1 MNKLITISFLLFFIL
16 GFTQDYKLEMSYE
29 LLSGS
34 KSYRIKNAKK
44 SIIGFLRYND
54 SYNEFRYFNT
64 RNELVAK
71 ESNPRTFDNVISPFD
86 IKETVKLLGVPSNK
100 VLYTRLWIPEDNQF
114 EVFSEFEEQIGII
127 RLNESNGFWE
137 FLKNETYS
145 ASESYAKI
153 FDIKANPITE
163 SNTNKPV
170 INKPILNKPTKN
182 NFPITTTK
190 TTTNSNIRN
199 DSFLLSGVDGRVYIG
214 IDQVNLPLDRNI
226 KGYGITPEYKYE
238 IGFFTK
244 YTNLYF
250 GLQYATQTSNTVYF
264 SSTETLKDEIVA
276 LGFGFGL
283 IRDKV
288 FIKTGLGYHFYN
300 YPTIE
305 SFGNFYDIGEEF
317 YGDIGLKISLIN
329 LGGFYILPEV
339 SIDTNGLVSY
349 GLGFAF

>member
-1 MNKLITISFLLFFIL
+1 MNKLITITFLLFFIF
-16 GFTQDYKLEMSYE
+16 GFTQDYKLERSYE
-29 LLSGS
+29 LLSES
-34 KSYRIKNAKK
+34 NSYKIKNAKK
-44 SIIGFLRYND
+44 SIIGFIRYND
-54 SYNEFRYFNT
+54 YYNEFRYFNT

-71 ESNPRTFDNVISPFD
+71 ESIPRTFDNVISPLD

-100 VLYTRLWIPEDNQF
+100 VLYTRFWNSEDNLF

-163 SNTNKPV
+163 SNIISNKPV
-170 INKPILNKPTKN
+170 INKPVLNKPTKN
-182 NFPITTTK
+182 NFPSTTTK
-190 TTTNSNIRN
+190 ARTTTNSNIRN
-199 DSFLLSGVDGRVYIG
+199 DSFLLSDVNGRFYIG
-214 IDQVNLPLDRNI
+214 IDSYTSPEI
-226 KGYGITPEYKYE
+226 KKTMPKSKYE
-238 IGFFTK
+238 LGFFTNS
-244 YTNLYF
+244 TNLYF
-250 GLQYATQTSNTVYF
+250 GIQFATQKSNTNTDYDD
-264 SSTETLKDEIVA
+264 LNDQIWA

-283 IRDKV
+283 FRNKV
-288 FIKTGLGYHFYN
+288 FVKTGLGYHFYN

-305 SFGNFYDIGEEF
+305 SFGDFYDIGEEF

-329 LGGFYILPEV
+329 LGGFYILPEI
-339 SIDTNGLVSY
+339 SIDTNGLISY